1 MNQYAVWCAS
11 AGCLPDND
19 GPEFEGTLEECEAWV
34 AENAVEYDR
43 PWVEYDLYNLWIEE
57 Q

>member
-1 MNQYAVWCAS
+1 MNQYAVWYAS

-43 PWVEYDLYNLWIEE
+43 PWVKHDLYNLWIEE